1 MAGKAAEPLLLEAV
15 SKHLPFDLG
24 PKLEELRNGAE
35 DAILALSSE
44 NISVTGKVNRVRLT
58 RLDVGPEHLRLV
70 LTAEGEVSARVQ
82 AIP

>member
-15 SKHLPFDLG
+15 SRQIPFDLG
-24 PKLEELRNGAE
+24 PKLKELRDGAE
-35 DAILALSSE
+35 NTFSALSSE
-44 NISVTGKVNRVRLT
+44 NVSVTGKVRRVRIT

-70 LTAEGEVSARVQ
+70 LTAEGRVRATVR